1 MMRRDFASLARA
13 PFDLLVIGGGIYGAW
28 TAYDS
33 ALRGLR
39 VALIERTD
47 WAAGTSSNSSKLIHG
62 GLRYLERLQIGLVR
76 KSLRERRV
84 LTTLAPHRIQPLRF
98 LIPVVR
104 GARVGRLRW
113 KLGLSL
119 YDLLAGAGQ
128 PVAPHQALSGDE
140 VAQRFPFLR
149 RDALIGGFGY
159 GDCVTDDARCTLE
172 IVDGA
177 LEAGAAAVNAT
188 EATRLLRDGARVT
201 GAEVKDLE
209 TGSSLEVQAAVTVS
223 CCGPWGA
230 DAPFHNVSTRT
241 RMTKGVHLVLPPLP
255 TDQALLLLAPS
266 DGRVVFLL
274 PWYGRTLLGTT
285 DTPYTGRP
293 DAVRV
298 ESEDVDYLLD
308 AANRYVTPSWQASDV
323 LGGFAGIRVLQN
335 QPGRDPSQ
343 VTREWRLTQ
352 SAPRLLTPI
361 GGKFSTARADS
372 AETVDRVM
380 KLVGRRPGARPT
392 AERPFPWAPTGNFEE
407 WLETAVKR
415 GVAVG
420 LDTDTALTS
429 ALRFGSRLDDV
440 HERIRKRPNLAARLH
455 PELPFCR
462 AEVEHA
468 VEHEMARS
476 LDDVL
481 RRRIPLTILARPDA
495 RVATD
500 AAELVA
506 ATLGWTAEHTRR
518 QLTHLTTK
526 NIGPVEPTS

>member
-1 MMRRDFASLARA
+1 MRRDFPSLARG

-28 TAYDS
+28 TAYDA

-39 VALIERTD
+39 VALVERTD

-62 GLRYLERLQIGLVR
+62 GLRYLERLHFGLVR
-76 KSLRERRV
+76 TSLQERRV
-84 LTTLAPHRIQPLRF
+84 LARLAPHRIQPLRF
-98 LIPVVR
+98 LIPVFR

-119 YDLLAGAGQ
+119 YDLLAGDGQ
-128 PVAPHQALSGDE
+128 PVAPHQALSRDE
-140 VAQRFPFLR
+140 VAERFPFVR
-149 RDALIGGFGY
+149 RDAFVGAFGY

-177 LEAGAAAVNAT
+177 LGAGAAAVNGA
-188 EATRLLRDGARVT
+188 EATRLLRDGNRVT
-201 GAEVKDLE
+201 GVEVKDLE

-223 CCGPWGA
+223 CSGA
-230 DAPFHNVSTRT
+230 WSMDLPSRT
-241 RMTKGVHLVLPPLP
+241 FSARARMTKGVHLVLPPLP
-255 TDQALLLLAPS
+255 TDNALLLLAPS

-285 DTPYTGRP
+285 DTPYTGQP

-298 ESEDVDYLLD
+298 TSEDVDYLLN
-308 AANRYVTPSWQASDV
+308 AANTYVTPSWRTSDV
-323 LGGFAGIRVLQN
+323 LGGFAGIRVMRN
-335 QPGRDPSQ
+335 QPHLDPSQ
-343 VTREWRLTQ
+343 VTRKWSLDQ
-352 SAPRLLTPI
+352 SAPGLLTPL

-372 AETVDRVM
+372 AKTVDRVM
-380 KLVGRRPGARPT
+380 KLVGRQAGARPT
-392 AERPFPWAPTGNFEE
+392 AERPFPWAPAGNFVA
-407 WLETAVKR
+407 WLEQAVER

-420 LDTDTALTS
+420 LDADTALTS
-429 ALRFGSRLDDV
+429 ALRFGSRLDGV
-440 HERIRKRPNLAARLH
+440 HERVRKRPNLAARLH
-455 PELPFCR
+455 PELPFSR

-506 ATLGWTAEHTRR
+506 SILGWTQEHTHR
-518 QLTHLTTK
+518 QLTHLATAT
-526 NIGPVEPTS
+526 IGSVEPSS

>member
-1 MMRRDFASLARA
+1 
-13 PFDLLVIGGGIYGAW
+13 
-28 TAYDS
+28 
-33 ALRGLR
+33 
-39 VALIERTD
+39 
-47 WAAGTSSNSSKLIHG
+47 
-62 GLRYLERLQIGLVR
+62 
-76 KSLRERRV
+76 
-84 LTTLAPHRIQPLRF
+84 
-98 LIPVVR
+98 
-104 GARVGRLRW
+104 VGRLRW

-140 VAQRFPFLR
+140 VANRFPFLR
-149 RDALIGGFGY
+149 RDALVGGFGY
-159 GDCVTDDARCTLE
+159 GDCITDDARCTLE

-177 LEAGAAAVNAT
+177 LEAGATAVNGA
-188 EATRLLRDGARVT
+188 EATRLLRDGSRIT
-201 GAEVKDLE
+201 GAEIKDIE
-209 TGSSLEVQAAVTVS
+209 TGNTLEVRATVTVS
-223 CCGPWGA
+223 CSGPWGTGE
-230 DAPFHNVSTRT
+230 PFHGVGPPT

-285 DTPYTGRP
+285 DTPYAGHP

-298 ESEDVDYLLD
+298 KSEDVDYLLH
-308 AANRYVTPSWQASDV
+308 AANQWVTPSWQASDV

-335 QPGRDPSQ
+335 QPGLDPSQ
-343 VTREWRLTQ
+343 VTREWSLEQ
-352 SAPRLLTPI
+352 SAPGLLTLI

-372 AETVDRVM
+372 TETVDRAM
-380 KLVGRRPGARPT
+380 KLVGRQPGARPT
-392 AERPFPWAPTGNFEE
+392 EERPFPWAPAGDFEA
-407 WLETAVKR
+407 WLETAVER
-415 GVAVG
+415 GVALG
-420 LDTDTALTS
+420 LDTDTAMTA

-440 HERIRKRPNLAARLH
+440 HARIKERPDLAARLH

-481 RRRIPLTILARPDA
+481 RRRIPLAILARRDA

-500 AAELVA
+500 AADLA
-506 ATLGWTAEHTRR
+506 ASMLGWSPEHTQR
-518 QLTHLTTK
+518 QLTHLATTTF
-526 NIGPVEPTS
+526 GPAEPAP